1 MAAVAESF
9 NSHVFFSE
17 GEDYVRYVVL
27 CSLEC
32 RKYSS
37 ASAAHLPCSVRLL
50 GSLLPARNRGG
61 VAACALLNPEVC
73 FVIFMA
79 HSRGTYLIIIPV
91 SSLGTVQTL
100 FFKDVGTSEE
110 ILDKQ

>member
-1 MAAVAESF
+1 MAAVAASF
-9 NSHVFFSE
+9 NSHVLFSE
-17 GEDYVRYVVL
+17 GEDCVRYVL

-79 HSRGTYLIIIPV
+79 NSRGTYLIIIPV

-100 FFKDVGTSEE
+100 SFLKM
-110 ILDKQ
+110 